1 MRNNNQRAYFASAAV
16 AAMALESDAPDTDVA
31 SGIVA
36 LLCNLRHL
44 CDAEDLAF
52 GDLDKEA
59 YLSYIEELHK
69 HRGADCDYAS
79 GAVPEAPSGAI
90 LR

>member
-1 MRNNNQRAYFASAAV
+1 MRTNNQRAVLAYGAVEAMFLVADDGDDDIASK
-16 AAMALESDAPDTDVA
+16 
-31 SGIVA
+31 IVA

-79 GAVPEAPSGAI
+79 GAVPDAPSGAI